1 MIEDEKL
8 SVLDANISYSGA
20 VVRDHKIAAVYSAS
34 HIDLGRLGGDERLQR
49 WASLI
54 QYFVFR
60 NGTISLN
67 SFCVHEPRDQGK
79 INSNDLFY
87 LSSFTAI
94 VFPLADT
101 WDPTCFNNVRVGL
114 P

>member
-1 MIEDEKL
+1 MIEEEKL
-8 SVLDANISYSGA
+8 SVLDANISHSRA

-34 HIDLGRLGGDERLQR
+34 HIDLGRLSADERLQKR
-49 WASLI
+49 PSLI

-60 NGTISLN
+60 NGKISIN
-67 SFCVHEPRDQGK
+67 SFCVHEPRDQKK

-94 VFPLADT
+94 VFPLAGT